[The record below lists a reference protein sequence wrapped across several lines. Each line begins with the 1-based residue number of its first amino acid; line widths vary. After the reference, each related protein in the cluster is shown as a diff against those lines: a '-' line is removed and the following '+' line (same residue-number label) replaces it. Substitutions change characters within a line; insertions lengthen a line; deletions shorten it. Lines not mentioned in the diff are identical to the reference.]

1 MEKEKAEKILYI
13 AMLIGEELLNCGAEV
28 GRVEDT
34 INRICVAYGAN
45 RADVFC
51 ITTSIVASMYGEE
64 FEVVTQT
71 RRVTATKIDMTKLD
85 SLNKLSRKICETHME
100 PSKVVEEVEKI
111 KNAPWRSVY
120 TCMGI
125 YAIISGTFSLFY
137 GGDMCDMIS
146 AATIGVILKL
156 FELPLKKCALN
167 SFMIGLLCS
176 VLGGFLSNLSVY
188 IGLGN
193 HADLIS
199 IGNIMLLIPGM
210 AFVNSL
216 RDLFSGDTVSGAIR
230 CLESLTLA
238 IVIATGFTIANFW
251 F

>member
-1 MEKEKAEKILYI
+1 MDKERAEKVLYI

-34 INRICVAYGAN
+34 INRICKAYGAD

-51 ITTSIVASMYGEE
+51 ITSSIVASMYGDD
-64 FEVVTQT
+64 FDVVTQT
-71 RRVTATKIDMTKLD
+71 RRVVTSKIDMTKLD
-85 SLNKLSRKICETHME
+85 SLNKLSRKICSTLME
-100 PSKVVEEVEKI
+100 PEEVVEEVKKI
-111 KNAPWRSVY
+111 KSAPWRSIY
-120 TCMGI
+120 SCMVI
-125 YAIISGTFSLFY
+125 YAVISGSFSIFF
-137 GGDMCDMIS
+137 GGDVYDMIS
-146 AATIGVILKL
+146 AAIIGVILKL

-167 SFMIGLLCS
+167 GFMIGFLCS

-188 IGLGN
+188 IGIGN

-216 RDLFSGDTVSGAIR
+216 RDLFSGDTASGAIR